1 METKQVK
8 YESKLKF
15 KDANTT
21 VKKKKIMVSTELH
34 LNIQLYLNHYGP

>member
-21 VKKKKIMVSTELH
+21 VKKKIMVSTELH
-34 LNIQLYLNHYGP
+34 INIQLYLNHYGP

>member
-21 VKKKKIMVSTELH
+21 IKKK
-34 LNIQLYLNHYGP
+34 NHGEY